1 MPPGPARRGVRQ
13 PHRQLGAARMLFG
26 VREAFVHAATGVE
39 CLRVGVFGRVNT
51 AVFLFRIG
59 SSIIDTGPPNR
70 WRAVA
75 EFLDDGPTP
84 TDVFV
89 THHHED
95 HAGNAARIS
104 ARYGARVWAPAA
116 ALPLLARPPPVEL
129 YRALVWGTP
138 GVGAAETSPYP
149 DAPTVGAE
157 RAPLVAVPAPG
168 HSVDHSLLH
177 VPARGALF
185 AADLYV
191 AARPRTARF
200 DEDVV
205 RGLAS
210 LRHAAALSDSE
221 TLFCAHRGPLDG
233 GARLLR
239 EKAAWLGELQSR
251 ATELCESLADAGR
264 VSRPAFMQQPFP
276 SPTSCFPAFCY
287 ARTCFLAATPPDRC
301 GAWPSDAADDPC
313 TPWARRRTALGVRG
327 RLRTHQSCARPS

>member
-1 MPPGPARRGVRQ
+1 MRQ

-70 WRAVA
+70 WHAVA
-75 EFLDDGPTP
+75 EFLDAGPTP

-138 GVGAAETSPYP
+138 GVGAAGTSPYP

-251 ATELCESLADAGR
+251 ATELYVGRGLPLLQTTHALLGREDALHWASGGD
-264 VSRPAFMQQPFP
+264 F
-276 SPTSCFPAFCY
+276 
-287 ARTCFLAATPPDRC
+287 ARTNLVRGLLEGCLRPGDGLAEAGHR
-301 GAWPSDAADDPC
+301 AAE
-313 TPWARRRTALGVRG
+313 RTAHWAQ
-327 RLRTHQSCARPS
+327 TP